1 MRTVIDV
8 MDEERERQAEIEE
21 EKKRKFM
28 IFNGEQV
35 SIRRIIRDMKER
47 KRELSEG

>member
-28 IFNGEQV
+28 MINGV
-35 SIRRIIRDMKER
+35 PISIRKIISDSKT
-47 KRELSEG
+47 KNRELAEG